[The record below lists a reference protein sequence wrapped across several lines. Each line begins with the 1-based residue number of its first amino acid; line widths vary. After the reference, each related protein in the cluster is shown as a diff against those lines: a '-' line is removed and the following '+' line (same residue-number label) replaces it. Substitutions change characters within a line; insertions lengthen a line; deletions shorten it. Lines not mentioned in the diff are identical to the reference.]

1 VQCITAATDVC
12 QVLLLDIG
20 RPSQRHYLRHGV
32 DAQSVFVTFAAAFLV
47 KLLQPKFSSYLTPG
61 KRAEIRELISNVIEL
76 LSSEEVA
83 IDDNHSPKLYALFLR
98 GLLDSPLAAMS
109 PKPSTRRS
117 KSIGSQHSGSASN
130 APSPGSPQDNS
141 GAIVDSPATS
151 NFPLS
156 PVSQPY
162 QSYDQGYPMV
172 AGDAS
177 SQYMGQENW
186 ATPMDD
192 KANLKLMGQ
201 GNALQIHTHANDS
214 FFNPPLPFDDDIMQ
228 SMQHT
233 LGNDWSGIALPGE
246 DDFLWFYYK
255 GYTV

>member
-1 VQCITAATDVC
+1 
-12 QVLLLDIG
+12 VLLHDIG
-20 RPSQRHYLRHGV
+20 RPSQRHFLRHGV

-76 LSSEEVA
+76 LSSEEIS
-83 IDDNHSPKLYALFLR
+83 IDDNHSPKLYARFLR
-98 GLLDSPLAAMS
+98 GLLDSPLAAIS

-117 KSIGSQHSGSASN
+117 KSIGSQHSGSPSN
-130 APSPGSPQDNS
+130 APSPGSPQDHS
-141 GAIVDSPATS
+141 GAMVDSPTTS

-156 PVSQPY
+156 PAPQPY
-162 QSYDQGYPMV
+162 QTFDQGYPMV

-177 SQYMGQENW
+177 SQYMGNW
-186 ATPMDD
+186 APPMDN

-214 FFNPPLPFDDDIMQ
+214 FFNPPLPFDDEIMQ

-233 LGNDWSGIALPGE
+233 LGNEWSGIALPGKE
-246 DDFLWFYYK
+246 DFHWINGKQSLT
-255 GYTV
+255 G